1 MESKIYSPFEDLHFD
16 YDKCFLCGGKP
27 DSQEHVFPKWLQ
39 RKYDLWNQRIS
50 FPNGTS
56 IQYKD
61 LKIPCCKNCNNKS
74 LSQLENKIKE
84 ALNGGYEKFK
94 NLDELT
100 IMQWVTKLYYGKL
113 FKKLNLLID
122 RKNKNLGTMIKK
134 EEMFSYRGIHE
145 FLQSLRKPI
154 DFTGDIPWSIQVFQV
169 HNDSR
174 LEEYEYI
181 DTIFLTGC
189 IRLGDIGIIYSFGDW
204 GYARLGNSKVVN
216 DFKDLIIH
224 PIQLQE
230 IAARFSYARSQV
242 NYENLSFIIM
252 GETNL
257 TYIGTKPNIR
267 LKFNHKEYFIFLQ
280 LFFVNFKNSVDLI
293 YDEIQDAVTSFL
305 YENRQVRVLDECGQ
319 LKYCKRT

>member
-1 MESKIYSPFEDLHFD
+1 MESKIYSPFEDLNFD
-16 YDKCFLCGGKP
+16 YDKCFLCGGEP

-39 RKYDLWNQRIS
+39 RKYDLWNQRIY

-84 ALNGGYEKFK
+84 AVNGGYEKFK

-100 IMQWVTKLYYGKL
+100 ILQWVTKVYYGNL

-122 RKNKNLGTMIKK
+122 RKNKDLGTMVNK
-134 EEMFSYRGIHE
+134 EQIFSYRGLHE

-154 DFTGDIPWSIQVFQV
+154 EFTGDIPWSIQVFQV
-169 HNDSR
+169 HNDPR
-174 LEEYEYI
+174 LEDYEYI
-181 DTIFLTGC
+181 DTIFITGC
-189 IRLGDIGIIYSFGDW
+189 IRLADIGIVYSFGDW
-204 GYARLGNSKVVN
+204 GYAKLGNSKIVN

-230 IAARFSYARSQV
+230 IAARFSYARSQI
-242 NYENLSFIIM
+242 NYENLSLIVM
-252 GETNL
+252 DEAGL
-257 TYIGTKPNIR
+257 TYIGTKPNIQ
-267 LKFNHKEYFIFLQ
+267 LKFNHKEYFMFLQ
-280 LFFVNFKNSVDLI
+280 LFFVNFRNSVKLI
-293 YDEIQDAVTSFL
+293 YDERQDAVTSFL
-305 YENRQVRVLDECGQ
+305 YENNQARVLDENGQ
-319 LKYCKRT
+319 LKCSKRT